1 MKLSQEVYEFTK
13 VSIKENVK
21 TTTAITALCLIPALS
36 LNQPMEWSLCQ
47 NNYDGKL
54 FKKM

>member
-1 MKLSQEVYEFTK
+1 MKLNQEVYEFTK